1 VSEVKINRAELIE
14 LKEKLKIAQKGHHLL
29 SKKRDGLIM
38 EFFKVLQDVKETR
51 DLLNQQLKKALELLE
66 EIKREKGLFY
76 IKTLSLMLK
85 DKPVVNVNIKN
96 IMGVKVPQIEINE
109 IKNSERLEKMTI
121 LDLKTILLIRNFEK
135 LLKLTM
141 QTLEIEITL
150 KKLLQEIESTKKR
163 VNALEKIHIP
173 KIKEDIKFIKLALE
187 EQERENILKLKKI
200 KAKKEKETEN

>member
-1 VSEVKINRAELIE
+1 MSEVKINRAELIE
-14 LKEKLKIAQKGHHLL
+14 LKEKLKIAQKGYHLL

-66 EIKREKGLFY
+66 EIKRERGLFY
-76 IKTLSLMLK
+76 IKTLSLILK

-200 KAKKEKETEN
+200 KAKKEKETKN